1 MSLET
6 RIPKEICDYREKIVF
21 GLSAR
26 QLASL
31 GVAVL
36 VVGLTA
42 FLFYY
47 LLGIDLK
54 IVEYILIAE
63 AMPIIAVGFIRYK
76 GLSFEDYVL
85 VRINHRFGVKRL
97 LSKTE
102 LDSLT
107 SLYPIEEQPTRR
119 KRGAENHGISQ
130 KERRRRRKRQKE
142 CLQEPETRRKRRL
155 FQRRRRPRAS

>member
-6 RIPKEICDYREKIVF
+6 RIPKEITDYREKIVF

-31 GVAVL
+31 GAAIG
-36 VVGLTA
+36 VVGITA
-42 FLFYY
+42 FFLYY

-85 VRINHRFGVKRL
+85 VRLNHRFGVKRL
-97 LSKTE
+97 LYKTD

-107 SLYPIEEQPTRR
+107 SLYPVEPQTSRR
-119 KRGAENHGISQ
+119 KGADSYGIPQ
-130 KERRRRRKRQKE
+130 KEKRRRRKNQKE
-142 CLQEPETRRKRRL
+142 CLSGEAKPNKWWK
-155 FQRRRRPRAS
+155 RRRRPRAS

>member
-26 QLASL
+26 QLGAL
-31 GVAVL
+31 GAAIG
-36 VVGLTA
+36 VVGVTA
-42 FLFYY
+42 FLLYY

-85 VRINHRFGVKRL
+85 VRLNHRFGVKRL
-97 LSKTE
+97 LNKTE

-107 SLYPIEEQPTRR
+107 SLYAIEEQPSRC
-119 KRGAENHGISQ
+119 KKGAENHGISK
-130 KERRRRRKRQKE
+130 KERRRRRKRQAE
-142 CLQEPETRRKRRL
+142 CLQEPQGKRKRR
-155 FQRRRRPRAS
+155 FFRRRRPRAS